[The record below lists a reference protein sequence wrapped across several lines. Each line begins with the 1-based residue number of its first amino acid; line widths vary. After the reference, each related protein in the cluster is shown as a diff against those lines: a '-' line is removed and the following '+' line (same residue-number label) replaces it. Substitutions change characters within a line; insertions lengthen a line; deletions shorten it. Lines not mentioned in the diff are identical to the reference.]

1 MAILVESW
9 VGECEHASPCCSA
22 LEPAFRKQAM
32 MRSAITAM
40 PCAISSSRVGVGGV
54 DCEIA
59 KAIAVITTVELA
71 SSNMP
76 VMIVCGFVLLQFLG
90 R

>member
-1 MAILVESW
+1 MAIFRVSGM
-9 VGECEHASPCCSA
+9 GECEHASPCCTA

-40 PCAISSSRVGVGGV
+40 PCVISSSRVGVGGV

-59 KAIAVITTVELA
+59 KAIAVMTTVELA

-76 VMIVCGFVLLQFLG
+76 VMIVCGFVLLEF
-90 R
+90 

>member
-1 MAILVESW
+1 MAIFRVSGM
-9 VGECEHASPCCSA
+9 GECEHASPCCTA

-40 PCAISSSRVGVGGV
+40 PCVISSSRVGGGGV

-76 VMIVCGFVLLQFLG
+76 VMIVCGFVLLEF
-90 R
+90 

>member
-1 MAILVESW
+1 MAIFRVSGM
-9 VGECEHASPCCSA
+9 GECEHASPCCTA

-40 PCAISSSRVGVGGV
+40 PCVISSSRVGVGGV

-59 KAIAVITTVELA
+59 KAIAVMTTVELA

-76 VMIVCGFVLLQFLG
+76 VMIVCMVLLLQF
-90 R
+90 